1 MIEMERLRTRKMF
14 GEDLVERGIISEEEL
29 NTVLNLRGQSH
40 EKIGKLLVDLGTMSE
55 LDLVRHLSSHLD
67 IPFMTAEEFPNVPV
81 VEKVFSVDFMRE
93 CRVVPIGIRDDH
105 TLILAMSD
113 PQDRAAVDSIRVF
126 TDFEKIDQVIAP
138 ESAILDLI
146 ERFYGNQSSTL
157 GRIVE
162 GMDGD
167 DLEGLSDDLEDIEHL
182 RDLASEAPVIRLV
195 NLIISRAIES
205 RASDI
210 HIEPFEKALKV
221 RYRVDGVLVDVESP
235 PKRLK
240 AAVISRIK
248 IMAKLNIAER
258 RIPQDGRIKMKV
270 LGKEIDLRVS
280 TLPTMYGESVVM
292 RILDRSNAQI
302 YELEKLGFEKDMLE
316 IFNRLITRPHG
327 ILLVTGPTGSG
338 KTTTLYGALTK
349 INLPD
354 KKIITVEDP
363 VEYQITGINQIHVN
377 PQIGL
382 TFAAGLRS
390 IVRQDPDVIM
400 VGEMRDLETA
410 EIGIRAAL
418 TGHLVFSTLHT
429 NDAPSA
435 VARLVDMGAQD
446 YLLASSILGIL
457 AQRLVRVIC
466 PHCREKVDIDPIY
479 LEEVDYPREFWGETY
494 EGKGCKECSGTGYW
508 GRLGI
513 YELMVMNE
521 DLRRLTVSN
530 CDSNLLRKTAIE
542 TGMVTLR
549 DDGFKKV
556 SRGLTTLAEVLRVTQ
571 DA

>member
-1 MIEMERLRTRKMF
+1 MIEIAKLRTRKRL

-55 LDLVRHLSSHLD
+55 LDLVKHLSSYLD
-67 IPFMTAEEFPNVPV
+67 VPFISAEQFPSVPV
-81 VEKVFSVDFMRE
+81 VEKAFSVDFMRE
-93 CRVVPIGIRDDH
+93 CRIVPIGIDDDH
-105 TLILAMSD
+105 VLTLAMAD
-113 PQDRAAVDSIRVF
+113 PQDRAALDAIRVF
-126 TDFEKIDQVIAP
+126 TDFEKVEIVIAP

-162 GMDGD
+162 GMEGD

-210 HIEPFEKALKV
+210 HIEPFEKSLKV
-221 RYRVDGVLVDVESP
+221 RYRVDGVLIDVESP

-292 RILDRSNAQI
+292 RILDKSNTQI
-302 YELEKLGFEKDMLE
+302 YELEKLGFEKDMLN
-316 IFNRLITRPHG
+316 IFNKMIVRPHG
-327 ILLVTGPTGSG
+327 IILVTGPTGSG

-435 VARLVDMGAQD
+435 IARLVDMGAQD
-446 YLLASSILGIL
+446 YLLASSVHGIL

-466 PHCREKVDIDPIY
+466 PHCKEKVEIDPVY
-479 LEEVDYPREFWGETY
+479 LEEVDYPKEYGTELY
-494 EGKGCKECSGTGYW
+494 EGKGCKECGETGFW

-513 YELMVMNE
+513 YELMEMNE

-542 TGMVTLR
+542 SGMVTLR
-549 DDGFKKV
+549 SDGFAKV
-556 SRGLTTLAEVLRVTQ
+556 ARGLTTLSEVLRVTQ
-571 DA
+571 DV

>member
-1 MIEMERLRTRKMF
+1 MIKYSDLRVRKYF
-14 GEDLVERGIISEEEL
+14 GQHLIEKGVVSEEEL
-29 NTVLNLRGQSH
+29 TTALNLQKQSR
-40 EKIGKLLVDLGTMSE
+40 EKIGKLLVDIGALSE
-55 LDLVRHLSSHLD
+55 AEMIRQLSVHLS
-67 IPFMTAEEFPNVPV
+67 IPCMTAESFPQVPV
-81 VEKVFSVDFMRE
+81 LENTFSVKFMRE
-93 CRVVPIGIRDDH
+93 CRFVPVGMVDDKK
-105 TLILAMSD
+105 LVLAMAD
-113 PQDRAAVDSIRVF
+113 PLDHSTLDAVRLYTPYRELEV
-126 TDFEKIDQVIAP
+126 VLAP
-138 ESAILDLI
+138 ESEILDLI
-146 ERFYGNQSSTL
+146 ERFYGNQSSSF

-162 GMDGD
+162 GMEEGD
-167 DLEGLSDDLEDIEHL
+167 IDSASDDSEDVEHL
-182 RDLASEAPVIRLV
+182 KDLASEAPVIRLV

-210 HIEPFEKALKV
+210 HIEPFERDLKV
-221 RYRVDGVLVDVESP
+221 RYRIDGILYDVESP
-235 PKRLK
+235 PKRLR
-240 AAVISRIK
+240 AAIISRVK

-270 LGKEIDLRVS
+270 LGKEVDLRVS

-292 RILDRSNAQI
+292 RILDKSNTQI
-302 YELEKLGFEKDMLE
+302 YDLRKLGFSPDMYHNFE
-316 IFNRLITRPHG
+316 ELIRRPYG
-327 ILLVTGPTGSG
+327 IILVTGPTGSG
-338 KTTTLYGALTK
+338 KTTTLYAALTE

-354 KKIITVEDP
+354 KKIITIEDP

-435 VARLVDMGAQD
+435 IARLVDMGAED
-446 YLLASSILGIL
+446 YLLASSVLGIL

-466 PHCREKVDIDPIY
+466 PHCREQQKVDAAFLKGVG
-479 LEEVDYPREFWGETY
+479 LEEGTPVFQGL
-494 EGKGCKECSGTGYW
+494 GCKECSNTGFR

-513 YELMVMNE
+513 FEFMLMNDE
-521 DLRRLTVSN
+521 IRRLTIAN
-530 CDSNLLRKTAIE
+530 ADSTQLRKAAIAC
-542 TGMVTLR
+542 GMRTLR
-549 DDGFKKV
+549 EDGFYKV
-556 SRGLTTLAEVLRVTQ
+556 RQGVTTVAEVLRVTQ
-571 DA
+571 DL

>member
-1 MIEMERLRTRKMF
+1 MIEIAKLRTRKRL

-55 LDLVRHLSSHLD
+55 LDLVKHLSSYLD
-67 IPFMTAEEFPNVPV
+67 VPFISAEQFPSVPV
-81 VEKVFSVDFMRE
+81 VEKAFSVDFMRE
-93 CRVVPIGIRDDH
+93 CRIVPIGIDDDH
-105 TLILAMSD
+105 VLTLAMAD
-113 PQDRAAVDSIRVF
+113 PQDRAALDAIRVF
-126 TDFEKIDQVIAP
+126 TDFEKVEIVIAP

-162 GMDGD
+162 GMEGD

-210 HIEPFEKALKV
+210 HIEPFEKSLKV
-221 RYRVDGVLVDVESP
+221 RYRVDGVLIDVESP

-292 RILDRSNAQI
+292 RILDKSNTQI
-302 YELEKLGFEKDMLE
+302 YELEKLGFEKDMLN
-316 IFNRLITRPHG
+316 IFNKMIVRPHG
-327 ILLVTGPTGSG
+327 IILVTGPTGSG

-435 VARLVDMGAQD
+435 IARLVDMGAQD
-446 YLLASSILGIL
+446 YLLASSVHGIL

-466 PHCREKVDIDPIY
+466 PHCKEKVEIDPVY
-479 LEEVDYPREFWGETY
+479 LEEVDYPKEYGTELY
-494 EGKGCKECSGTGYW
+494 EGKGCKECGGTGFW

-513 YELMVMNE
+513 YELMEMNE

-542 TGMVTLR
+542 SGMVTLR
-549 DDGFKKV
+549 SDGFAKV
-556 SRGLTTLAEVLRVTQ
+556 ARGLTTLSEVLRVTQ
-571 DA
+571 DV